1 MSDRIIISPL
11 ARLLAGEAGL
21 TIDTLKGTGPNGRII
36 KRDIEAAIANPGANP
51 GANPSASSAA
61 SAQPIAQAGNSSAAA
76 NSSKTKPASSLPD
89 ARLFYDKTEYDEI
102 ALSPMQAAIADR
114 LTVAKQAIPHFY
126 LSRSIEMDALI
137 GLRTQ
142 LNAALKDRGEK
153 LSLNDFL
160 IRAVAL
166 ALMEEPEVNVSFA
179 DDAILRHHSADIGI
193 AVALPDG
200 LITPIVKRANEK
212 SVQSISAE
220 ISSLAKRAA
229 DRRLK
234 PNEYEGGSF
243 SVSNL
248 GMFDIEH
255 FTAVINPPQAAILAV
270 GGTRERLVRQ
280 DGEIISK
287 QEMQV
292 TLSCDHRAVNGATG
306 ARFLQA
312 LRAYCA
318 EPHLLLF

>member
-1 MSDRIIISPL
+1 MSERVIISPL
-11 ARLLAGEAGL
+11 ARLLAQDAGVEIS
-21 TIDTLKGTGPNGRII
+21 TVKGTGPNGRII
-36 KRDIEAAIANPGANP
+36 KRDIEAAIANPSANR
-51 GANPSASSAA
+51 N
-61 SAQPIAQAGNSSAAA
+61 IAA
-76 NSSKTKPASSLPD
+76 NAPASPPAQSGNNPAAVTHANAKPAASLPD
-89 ARLFYDKTEYDEI
+89 ARLFYDKADYDEI

-114 LTVAKQAIPHFY
+114 LTIAKQAIPHFY

-137 GLRTQ
+137 SLRAQ
-142 LNAALKDRGEK
+142 LNNALKDRGQK

-166 ALMEEPEVNVSFA
+166 SLMEEPEVNVSFA
-179 DDAILRHHSADIGI
+179 DNAILQHHHADIGI

-212 SVQSISAE
+212 SVQDISTE
-220 ISSLAKRAA
+220 IASLAKRAA

-234 PNEYEGGSF
+234 PSEYEGGSF

-248 GMFDIEH
+248 GMFNIEH

-270 GGTRERLVRQ
+270 GGTRERLMRR
-280 DGEIISK
+280 DGEIISQ

-306 ARFLQA
+306 ARFLQV